1 MEPEPNDGHEPGR
14 GVLDGSRFYSL
25 VHELREIDW
34 PPGNEDEVTR
44 ALQLAGAMLEAAF
57 VMTGG
62 PYVEGG
68 DAPWPETTS
77 ESTLERIQQEIQERT
92 AEANLLDIS

>member
-1 MEPEPNDGHEPGR
+1 MEPELNDGHELGR

-25 VHELREIDW
+25 LHELREIDW
-34 PPGNEDEVTR
+34 PPGNEELVTR

-57 VMTGG
+57 VMTGS
-62 PYVEGG
+62 PYVARG
-68 DAPWPETTS
+68 DTPWPETTRKA
-77 ESTLERIQQEIQERT
+77 TLERTEQEFQGLT